1 MQGDR
6 RTDLINQYTIT
17 YEPHENRQGSHR
29 IAAYDGRVRVLP
41 DGATSTKDRRTLI
54 RLRLAT
60 TYGNHGIDAAIRALQ
75 GLNLKMASPPTD
87 QDRLLIRL
95 QEGPFCGT
103 ELHLMHGYPQRIHEL
118 RKAGWQIESRPFCTV
133 HNHRGN
139 QARYRLV
146 DGND

>member
-6 RTDLINQYTIT
+6 RTDLINGYTIT

-75 GLNLKMASPPTD
+75 GLNLKMAGRSTHQD
-87 QDRLLIRL
+87 QLLIL
-95 QEGPFCGT
+95 FQNGPICGSQIPY
-103 ELHLMHGYPQRIHEL
+103 MNRYAARIHEL
-118 RKAGWQIESRPFCTV
+118 RQDGWHITDELCRV
-133 HNHRGN
+133 HDHRGN
-139 QARYRLV
+139 QARYTLLWKEQT
-146 DGND
+146 